1 MTKRLPCRLLA
12 LFALALAVALPAA
25 ALDAAPEVTQDVD
38 ALAREYQQVRPSVWQ
53 RPTPDGAVEHLAVG
67 PEGLAWA
74 LTQLHEQSNR
84 ELDLYLRAPS
94 AERWA
99 RILDLAAT
107 MEQIRADITEAQPLG
122 LEEALGVISEQAVSC
137 GSYGYSRTAD
147 AYPLNPGAA
156 ATSAASW
163 WNGCALLGE
172 VYCYAYAEVDAIY
185 DSESLS
191 GSSASSV
198 SRSCS
203 ASVSGSGDCY
213 SYAYAYVYVS
223 SLGIYST
230 VSDTNGICGS
240 PPPLSASL
248 SCTQYPIGGGYPWVD
263 CVGSASGGVSP
274 YRAYWKFD
282 DDPEYE
288 AWGSPGSGPW
298 DLGFTCKTESTGFEP
313 FPVRLRVVDSA
324 GTQRTRTWWCGGL
337 EALQ

>member
-1 MTKRLPCRLLA
+1 MTKRMLSRALA
-12 LFALALAVALPAA
+12 LFVAALAVALPAA
-25 ALDAAPEVTQDVD
+25 ALDAAVDVSQYK
-38 ALAREYQQVRPSVWQ
+38 EVRPSVWQ

-84 ELDLYLRAPS
+84 ELDLYLREPS

-107 MEQIRADITEAQPLG
+107 MEQIRADITEARPLG

-137 GSYGYSRTAD
+137 ASYGYSRTAD

-163 WNGCALLGE
+163 WNSCGLLGE
-172 VYCYAYAEVDAIY
+172 VYCYAYAEVDAIF

-191 GSSASSV
+191 GSSATSV

-230 VSDTNGICGS
+230 VSDSNGTCGS

-248 SCTQYPIGGGYPWVD
+248 NCTQYPVGGGYPWVD
-263 CVGSASGGVSP
+263 CTGSASGGVAP

-282 DDPEYE
+282 TSAEYE
-288 AWGSPGSGPW
+288 DSNSPGSGPW
-298 DLGFTCKTESTGFEP
+298 TAGFTCKYLSSGHQP
-313 FPVRLRVVDSA
+313 WPLRLRVVDSA
-324 GTQRTRTWWCGGL
+324 GTQRTRTFWCGGL
-337 EALQ
+337 EALE